1 MCLLLETAL
10 MPTLTK
16 SASADL
22 APQPAFGTSPGAAVE
37 QPTSPLVLDSQPLRP
52 YVVVLENLLS
62 ADFCDQ
68 LMAEFATSDEW
79 QFARVGGQATVDRAI
94 RNVDVIE
101 LSQRSIMQK
110 NAKVRAGFEQTLY
123 GAGFKAVRYY
133 QGLFPFC
140 RIVEGRGFELLRY
153 HPGGFYRTHTDSFQ
167 KVPRAL
173 TCSFALN
180 DDFGGGD
187 WSFFCGDYTLRPPK
201 GSAVLFPSNFM
212 FPHEILEV
220 TSGTRYAVVTWM
232 I

>member
-1 MCLLLETAL
+1 
-10 MPTLTK
+10 MPILTK
-16 SASADL
+16 NVSADL
-22 APQPAFGTSPGAAVE
+22 APQPVSGTTPTGAAA
-37 QPTSPLVLDSQPLRP
+37 QRAGPLVLDSHHLRP
-52 YVVVLENLLS
+52 YVVVLENVLS

-68 LMAEFATSDEW
+68 LMAEFAESEEW
-79 QFARVGGQATVDRAI
+79 QFARIGSQTAVDRDI

-101 LSQRSIMQK
+101 LSQHSILQK
-110 NAKVRAGFEQTLY
+110 NAKVREGFEQTLY
-123 GAGFKAVRYY
+123 GAGFKAVRHY

-140 RIVEGRGFELLRY
+140 RIVEGRAFELLRY
-153 HPGGFYRTHTDSFQ
+153 HTGGFYRTHTDSFK

-173 TCSFALN
+173 SCSFALN

-201 GSAVLFPSNFM
+201 GSVVLFPSSFM